1 MLKINDIIEQLE
13 DFELAA
19 LYFYRFTGLMDGSK
33 QKVLDALKERNIDV
47 NKIEKYLQKN
57 MSSST
62 NQDVCPRCLSNKF
75 YSSLESQEVTFSQST
90 TKYETR
96 FKTCMI
102 CLYSEDKGIHK
113 KEKSN
118 LFSFVNFLSKR
129 K

>member
-1 MLKINDIIEQLE
+1 MVKLNDIIEQLE

-19 LYFYRFTGLMDGSK
+19 LYFYRFSGLMDDSK
-33 QKVLDALKERNIDV
+33 QKVLNALKERNIDV
-47 NKIEKYLQKN
+47 NKIEKYLQKHTP
-57 MSSST
+57 SST

-75 YSSLESQEVTFSQST
+75 YLSLENQEVTFSQST

-102 CLYSEDKGIHK
+102 CLYSEDKGIHE

>member
-1 MLKINDIIEQLE
+1 MKLNDIIEQLE

-19 LYFYRFTGLMDGSK
+19 LYFYRFPSLMDDSK
-33 QKVLDALKERNIDV
+33 QKVLNALKERNIDV

-57 MSSST
+57 TLSST

-75 YSSLESQEVTFSQST
+75 YSSLESQEVTFSQLT